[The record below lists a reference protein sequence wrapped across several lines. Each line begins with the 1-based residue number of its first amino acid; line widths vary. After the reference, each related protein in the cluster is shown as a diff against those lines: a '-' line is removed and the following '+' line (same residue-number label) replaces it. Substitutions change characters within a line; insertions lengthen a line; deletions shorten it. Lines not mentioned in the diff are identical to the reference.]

1 MKNFMTFLNV
11 GIVLGL
17 AFLFSGLGNNNAEEN
32 TPKETEAE
40 IVSLKSTGDASLMM
54 ALKNK
59 VVGNENTSI
68 DKKHEAIVDFLQDA
82 SEARLMDMEEGKIAQ
97 QRATFRALK
106 DYGTLMVK
114 DQAAMLSDLKSIA
127 AAKKIK
133 ISSDL
138 GEKKADGLSDL
149 KEVHGKEFDSKF
161 IKMITIDH
169 KRDLKMFDRALFSKD
184 PDIQVFATKYLPMVK
199 SHLNKIQS
207 IKKLH

>member
-1 MKNFMTFLNV
+1 MKNFMTFINV

-17 AFLFSGLGNNNAEEN
+17 AFLFSGLGNNNAEKD
-32 TPKETEAE
+32 TPKETDAE
-40 IVSLKSTGDASLMM
+40 TISLKSTGDASLIKV
-54 ALKNK
+54 LGNK
-59 VVGNENTSI
+59 AAENELASI
-68 DKKHEAIVDFLQDA
+68 DKTDAIVEFLVEA

-161 IKMITIDH
+161 IKMMTIDH
-169 KRDLKMFDRALFSKD
+169 KRDLKMFDRALSSTD
-184 PDIQVFATKYLPMVK
+184 PDIQVFATKYSPMVK

-207 IKKLH
+207 IKKMH